1 MKSVVKVSKTVDEAI
16 DIALEELGGANK
28 EDVHVEILEEPSR
41 GLFGLLGVK
50 DAAVKVT
57 VVNDPVQKAEN
68 F

>member
-1 MKSVVKVSKTVDEAI
+1 MKSVVKISKTVEEAI
-16 DIALEELGGANK
+16 DIALEELGANK

-57 VVNDPVQKAEN
+57 VVNDPAEKQKIS
-68 F
+68 